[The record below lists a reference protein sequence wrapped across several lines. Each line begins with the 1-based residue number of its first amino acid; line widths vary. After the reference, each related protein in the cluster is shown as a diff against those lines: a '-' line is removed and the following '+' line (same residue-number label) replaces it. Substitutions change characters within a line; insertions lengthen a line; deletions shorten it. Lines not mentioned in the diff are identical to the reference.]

1 MSNFEPKNLPTY
13 QELLNKIP
21 KMVVKEKGLA
31 IVAKDYRE
39 AKQFA
44 IRKGLLNPLLT
55 YATDSH
61 TTIYFESDALK
72 TIAYDELERIIN
84 TQFEEWEK
92 NNSFLNV
99 CKRFIKE
106 KLAF

>member
-1 MSNFEPKNLPTY
+1 MSNFKPQNLPTHH
-13 QELLNKIP
+13 ELLNKIP
-21 KMVVKEKGLA
+21 KLIVQEKGLA
-31 IVAKDYRE
+31 VTAKDYRE

-55 YATDSH
+55 YSTDSQ

-72 TIAYDELERIIN
+72 TIAYNELERIIN